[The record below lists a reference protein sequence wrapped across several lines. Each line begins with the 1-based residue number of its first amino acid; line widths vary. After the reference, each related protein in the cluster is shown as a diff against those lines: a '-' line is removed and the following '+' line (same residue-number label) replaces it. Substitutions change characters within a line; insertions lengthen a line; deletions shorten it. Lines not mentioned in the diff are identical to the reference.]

1 MKILIDIFLCL
12 VVHVYSFP
20 LTFVSPAVL
29 LSVKSPK
36 SFYNSLF
43 ASRYKSRLEKSQFQW
58 KGVQVGDVDKD
69 DYLNIDFTYAELGK
83 SVSQSNYSFSRNSI
97 VNGTVTEYDIG
108 GCLVDIGAKT
118 TAFLPMKESS
128 LIYDRFSTIES
139 IVPLNKKMKF
149 QVISNEDED
158 GQLKVSLRRIQY
170 REAWKRLLD
179 RKMKNEVFEANCV
192 AVNRGGA
199 MFLVEGLRAFL
210 PGSHVQGYTIDDELV
225 GETLPLK
232 FLEVNQRENR
242 LVVSHR
248 RAVIE
253 KEMDSVKRG
262 DIIEGTVKVLKSYGA
277 FIQVGRIS
285 GLLHISQIS
294 SGLISNLED
303 VIQPGQTVKC
313 MIIEVDKM
321 NSRIALS
328 TKALEPEPGMMLKDP
343 EKVFNNAEEMG
354 TLYLERMKTKNKQ
367 RDIIQT
373 NKSQVEKN
381 ELKVNYSQKEEEL
394 MFGENILLNNS
405 DILENVISGYNDN
418 FIQNKTSDP
427 SFKEKL
433 QRDT

>member
-1 MKILIDIFLCL
+1 
-12 VVHVYSFP
+12 
-20 LTFVSPAVL
+20 
-29 LSVKSPK
+29 
-36 SFYNSLF
+36 
-43 ASRYKSRLEKSQFQW
+43 
-58 KGVQVGDVDKD
+58 
-69 DYLNIDFTYAELGK
+69 
-83 SVSQSNYSFSRNSI
+83 
-97 VNGTVTEYDIG
+97 
-108 GCLVDIGAKT
+108 
-118 TAFLPMKESS
+118 
-128 LIYDRFSTIES
+128 
-139 IVPLNKKMKF
+139 
-149 QVISNEDED
+149 
-158 GQLKVSLRRIQY
+158 
-170 REAWKRLLD
+170 
-179 RKMKNEVFEANCV
+179 MKNEVFEAICV

-210 PGSHVQGYTIDDELV
+210 PGSHLQGYTIDDELV

-381 ELKVNYSQKEEEL
+381 ELKVNYSQNEEEL
-394 MFGENILLNNS
+394 LFGENILLNNS